1 MDVQISN
8 SCFNGSLLRDQLLM
22 KRRERES
29 FEQERTRD
37 ENRVA
42 EMAINL
48 LRYQSCKVKYEDNS
62 PHHRLKPM
70 PIRVS

>member
-8 SCFNGSLLRDQLLM
+8 SCFNCSLLRDQLQM

-29 FEQERTRD
+29 FEQDKTRD

-42 EMAINL
+42 DMATNL
-48 LRYQSCKVKYEDNS
+48 ARYQSCKVKYV
-62 PHHRLKPM
+62 R
-70 PIRVS
+70 

>member
-1 MDVQISN
+1 
-8 SCFNGSLLRDQLLM
+8 M

-48 LRYQSCKVKYEDNS
+48 ARYQSCKVKYEDNS
-62 PHHRLKPM
+62 PNHRLKPL